1 MPTSSSSATSV
12 TETVSSVVSWGDS
25 SKFWFVSFVSSLF
38 WRGSVVFSMLE
49 MVSEFSWFSNSLTV
63 DCRSLTVLCLALFF
77 FLSSWMIFSVRTF
90 ARSLSCFCSSSSSC
104 PSSST
109 LDFSFRSCSSWMLSL
124 NFNHLSVR

>member
-12 TETVSSVVSWGDS
+12 TETVSSVVSWGVS
-25 SKFWFVSFVSSLF
+25 SKFWFSFVSSLF
-38 WRGSVVFSMLE
+38 CWGSFVSVMLE
-49 MVSEFSWFSNSLTV
+49 MVSELSWFSNSLTV
-63 DCRSLTVLCLALFF
+63 DWRSLTWFCLVLFF